1 MMPASAATIKAMSP
15 SAPQPAAAPAAL
27 YTPEQASPVIVRLG
41 EWAFRQRSWLPVP
54 LGLAVVAFR
63 SGQVAGP
70 WPVAIGVGL
79 VLIGELMR
87 FWAVRHIGTISRTR
101 TSTRQGPLITS
112 GPFRIVRNP
121 LYLGNWMIWSGL
133 VLVSRLVWMLP
144 IAWAVFA
151 LQYGTM
157 VIWEE
162 ARLRSKFGRQYDR
175 YALDVPRWVPVR
187 PNDLAP
193 LQPRHPWQSV
203 AFSERGT
210 IMAIM
215 VVASLL
221 AVKALIG

>member
-1 MMPASAATIKAMSP
+1 MPASAATIRPMPP
-15 SAPQPAAAPAAL
+15 SAPQPATAPAAL
-27 YTPEQASPVIVRLG
+27 YTPEQAPALLVKLG
-41 EWAFRQRSWLPVP
+41 AWTFRQRSWLPVP

-63 SGQVAGP
+63 SGQVEGM
-70 WPVAIGVGL
+70 WPVAAGVAM
-79 VLIGELMR
+79 VVVGELMR

-101 TSTRQGPLITS
+101 TSTRQGPLIMS

-133 VLVSRLVWMLP
+133 VLASRLVWMLP

-162 ARLRSKFGRQYDR
+162 SRLRSKFGRLYDH
-175 YALDVPRWVPVR
+175 YALGVPRWVPSR
-187 PNDLAP
+187 PNELAP
-193 LQPRHPWQSV
+193 PQPRYPWRAV

-210 IMAIM
+210 IMAI
-215 VVASLL
+215 VLVAGLL
-221 AVKALIG
+221 AVKALLG

>member
-1 MMPASAATIKAMSP
+1 M
-15 SAPQPAAAPAAL
+15 
-27 YTPEQASPVIVRLG
+27 
-41 EWAFRQRSWLPVP
+41 P

-63 SGQVAGP
+63 TGETTGQWPIATGMALVA
-70 WPVAIGVGL
+70 V
-79 VLIGELMR
+79 GELVR

-112 GPFRIVRNP
+112 GPFRVVRNP
-121 LYLGNWMIWSGL
+121 LYLGNWMIWTGL
-133 VLVSRLVWMLP
+133 VLASRLVWMLP

-162 ARLRSKFGRQYDR
+162 TRLRSMFGRQYDR
-175 YALDVPRWVPVR
+175 YALGVPRWVPTR

-193 LQPRHPWQSV
+193 PLPRYPWSAV

-210 IMAIM
+210 ILAITL
-215 VVASLL
+215 VASLL

>member
-1 MMPASAATIKAMSP
+1 
-15 SAPQPAAAPAAL
+15 
-27 YTPEQASPVIVRLG
+27 
-41 EWAFRQRSWLPVP
+41 VP
-54 LGLAVVAFR
+54 LGLAVIGFR
-63 SGQVAGP
+63 TGEATGP
-70 WPVAIGVGL
+70 WPIAAGVAL
-79 VLIGELMR
+79 VAVGELLR

-133 VLVSRLVWMLP
+133 VLASRLVWMLP
-144 IAWAVFA
+144 VAWAVFA

-162 ARLRSKFGRQYDR
+162 ARLRSMFGRQYDR
-175 YALDVPRWVPVR
+175 YALDVPRWLPVP

-193 LQPRHPWQSV
+193 LQTRHPWRAV

-210 IMAIM
+210 IAAIAL
-215 VVASLL
+215 VASLL
-221 AVKALIG
+221 AVKALVG

>member
-1 MMPASAATIKAMSP
+1 MSP
-15 SAPQPAAAPAAL
+15 SAPQPTAAPAAL
-27 YTPEQASPVIVRLG
+27 YTPEQTAPVLVRLG
-41 EWAFRQRSWLPVP
+41 AWAFRQRSWLPVP
-54 LGLAVVAFR
+54 LGVAVVVLR
-63 SGQVAGP
+63 TGEMHGPVPLVAG
-70 WPVAIGVGL
+70 VVL
-79 VLIGELMR
+79 VLVGEFMR

-121 LYLGNWMIWSGL
+121 LYVGNWMIWTGL
-133 VLVSRLVWMLP
+133 VLASRLLWMLP

-162 ARLRSKFGRQYDR
+162 ARLRSMFGRQYDR
-175 YALDVPRWVPVR
+175 YALDVPRWLPSR

-193 LQPRHPWQSV
+193 LQTRHPWRAV

-210 IMAIM
+210 IAAIIL
-215 VVASLL
+215 VASLL
-221 AVKALIG
+221 AIKALVG

>member
-1 MMPASAATIKAMSP
+1 MSP
-15 SAPQPAAAPAAL
+15 SAPQPAAAPAAI
-27 YTPEQASPVIVRLG
+27 YTPEQAAPALVRLG
-41 EWAFRQRSWLPVP
+41 AWAFRQRSWLPVP

-63 SGQVAGP
+63 TGETTGQWPIATGMALVA
-70 WPVAIGVGL
+70 V
-79 VLIGELMR
+79 GELVR

-112 GPFRIVRNP
+112 GPFRVVRNP
-121 LYLGNWMIWSGL
+121 LYLGNWMIWTGL
-133 VLVSRLVWMLP
+133 VLASRLVWMLP

-162 ARLRSKFGRQYDR
+162 TRLRSMFGRQYDR
-175 YALDVPRWVPVR
+175 YALGVPRWVPTR

-193 LQPRHPWQSV
+193 PLPRYPWSAV

-210 IMAIM
+210 ILAITL
-215 VVASLL
+215 VASLL

>member
-1 MMPASAATIKAMSP
+1 MSP
-15 SAPQPAAAPAAL
+15 SAPQPATAPAAI
-27 YTPEQASPVIVRLG
+27 YTPEQAPAFLVRLG
-41 EWAFRQRSWLPVP
+41 AWTFRQRSWLPVP
-54 LGLAVVAFR
+54 LGLAVVGFR
-63 SGQVAGP
+63 SGQVDGM
-70 WPVAIGVGL
+70 WPVAAGVAM
-79 VLIGELMR
+79 VVVGELMR

-101 TSTRQGPLITS
+101 TSTRQGPLIMS
-112 GPFRIVRNP
+112 GPFRMVRNP

>member
-1 MMPASAATIKAMSP
+1 MSP
-15 SAPQPAAAPAAL
+15 SAPQPSASPAAI
-27 YTPEQASPVIVRLG
+27 YTPEQTAPVLVRLG
-41 EWAFRQRSWLPVP
+41 AWAFRQRSWLPVP
-54 LGLAVVAFR
+54 LGLAVVGLRTGEMQGPLPLAA
-63 SGQVAGP
+63 GVAL
-70 WPVAIGVGL
+70 VVVG
-79 VLIGELMR
+79 ESMR

-121 LYLGNWMIWSGL
+121 LYLGNWMIWTGL
-133 VLVSRLVWMLP
+133 VLASRLLWMLP

-162 ARLRSKFGRQYDR
+162 ARLRSMFGRQYDR
-175 YALDVPRWVPVR
+175 YALDVPRWVPSR

-193 LQPRHPWQSV
+193 LQTKHPWRAV

-210 IMAIM
+210 IAAI
-215 VVASLL
+215 VLVGSLL
-221 AVKALIG
+221 AIKALLG